1 MEALLRQS
9 RSMCP
14 FLQKTSPATLRT
26 LSTTTRR
33 ASPGGGTISNLQ
45 VLARRCP
52 VMGKALAVQS
62 VKNGAFNLG
71 GVFGGTRGYKS
82 KASMHTTGARH
93 ATVAPDVLQRPNG
106 GMICP
111 DFGLEWMLMS
121 VTRSAASYSKA
132 CGREGRKFR
141 SPRSETRCSRDGQV
155 RLRGILQCR
164 A

>member
-26 LSTTTRR
+26 LSTTTRH
-33 ASPGGGTISNLQ
+33 ASPGGGIISNLQ

-62 VKNGAFNLG
+62 VKNGAFSLG

-82 KASMHTTGARH
+82 KANMHTTRARH
-93 ATVAPDVLQRPNG
+93 ATVAPDVLQRPNA
-106 GMICP
+106 GMTCLTIAQNEC
-111 DFGLEWMLMS
+111 
-121 VTRSAASYSKA
+121 
-132 CGREGRKFR
+132 
-141 SPRSETRCSRDGQV
+141 
-155 RLRGILQCR
+155 
-164 A
+164 

>member
-9 RSMCP
+9 RNMCP

-26 LSTTTRR
+26 LSTSTRH

-62 VKNGAFNLG
+62 VQSNAAGLSGLG

-82 KASMHTTGARH
+82 KANIHTTGARH
-93 ATVAPDVLQRPNG
+93 ATVVPEVLRRDE
-106 GMICP
+106 GM
-111 DFGLEWMLMS
+111 
-121 VTRSAASYSKA
+121 
-132 CGREGRKFR
+132 
-141 SPRSETRCSRDGQV
+141 
-155 RLRGILQCR
+155 
-164 A
+164 